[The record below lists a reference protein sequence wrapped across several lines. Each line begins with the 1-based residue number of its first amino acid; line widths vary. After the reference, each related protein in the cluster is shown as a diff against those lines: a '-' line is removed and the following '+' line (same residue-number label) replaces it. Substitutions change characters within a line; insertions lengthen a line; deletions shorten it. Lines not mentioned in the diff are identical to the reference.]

1 MKRRSSSEAPSSPS
15 SIKIPSSAWFSL
27 ALLSSTLLVVFF
39 SETMLLP
46 AIPEIMK
53 DFKVP
58 YGIAAW
64 IFSGYMIVAAVMTPI
79 AGKLSDIYGKKKVLL
94 TLLAIYVAGTALGG
108 FANNISFLLVIR
120 MVQGVGLA
128 AVPAAFSLLRDTFP
142 PAKLAVAVGVF
153 GSAYS
158 GGSVVGLL
166 AGASIIHN
174 IGWHS
179 TFFFIAPTAAFVAV
193 MIAKFV
199 RENKVEEEEE
209 EQLSYSV
216 GYKSMSESHNDNKPV
231 ASSLKPRI
239 DIKGAVA
246 LSATTAAF
254 IMALTLLQ
262 TGGISG
268 NLQWIVAAFVASII
282 SLSLFVIIERRTNSP
297 LLDFRLLRNKTLLP
311 SYLILVAIGIT
322 MFMAYPSIVQ
332 LVRSPV
338 PLGFGGNAVDAA
350 NVQLPFMIMFLIFAS
365 IAPII
370 INRIGN
376 KKPIIIGSLISLIA
390 SIGLLGFH
398 STEFEIS
405 VNLAIIAIGL
415 SMAITATWNIVVS
428 ESPKE
433 FIGISTAVAALLMFI
448 GMATG
453 PALAGVYMESHSTIK
468 GIQGSYPTIGSYE
481 MVFLTSAL
489 LSGVAF
495 GFALVL
501 NRKFSR

>member
-1 MKRRSSSEAPSSPS
+1 
-15 SIKIPSSAWFSL
+15 
-27 ALLSSTLLVVFF
+27 
-39 SETMLLP
+39 MLLP

-53 DFKVP
+53 DFRIP
-58 YGIAAW
+58 YALAAW

-94 TLLAIYVAGTALGG
+94 TLLVIYVAATAAGG
-108 FANNISFLLVIR
+108 FANTIPFLLVIR
-120 MVQGVGLA
+120 LVQGVGLA
-128 AVPAAFSLLRDTFP
+128 AIPAAFSLLRDTFP

-179 TFFFIAPTAAFVAV
+179 TFFFIAPMAVFVAV

-199 RENKVEEEEE
+199 KENKEVLRVEE
-209 EQLSYSV
+209 SRKSTYSN
-216 GYKSMSESHNDNKPV
+216 SLR
-231 ASSLKPRI
+231 ASRPPI
-239 DIKGAVA
+239 DIKGAIA

-254 IMALTLLQ
+254 IMALTLVQ
-262 TGGISG
+262 TG
-268 NLQWIVAAFVASII
+268 NTEEVAAAFLASII
-282 SLSLFVIIERRTNSP
+282 SLSVFAIIDRRTNSP
-297 LLDFRLLRNKTLLP
+297 LLDFRLLRDRTLLP
-311 SYLILVAIGIT
+311 SYLILMAVGIT

-350 NVQLPFMIMFLIFAS
+350 NVQLPFMIMFLILAS
-365 IAPII
+365 ATPFI
-370 INRIGN
+370 INKIGN
-376 KKPIIIGSLISLIA
+376 KKPIIIGGLISLMG
-390 SIGLLGFH
+390 SVSLLVYH
-398 STEFEIS
+398 STEFAIS
-405 VNLAIIAIGL
+405 ANLAIIATGL
-415 SMAITATWNIVVS
+415 SLALTATWSIVVS

-433 FIGISTAVAALLMFI
+433 FIGISTAVGALLMFI

-453 PALAGVYMESHSTIK
+453 PAVAGVYMEDHSTIA
-468 GIQGSYPTIGSYE
+468 GIQGSYPTIRSYDL
-481 MVFLTSAL
+481 VFLTSAL
-489 LSGVAF
+489 LSGISI

-501 NRKFSR
+501 SRREPQNLIKQISSLFNNMDLLRR

>member
-1 MKRRSSSEAPSSPS
+1 
-15 SIKIPSSAWFSL
+15 
-27 ALLSSTLLVVFF
+27 
-39 SETMLLP
+39 MLLP

-58 YGIAAW
+58 YAIAAW

-94 TLLAIYVAGTALGG
+94 TLLAIYIAGTAVGG

-179 TFFFIAPTAAFVAV
+179 TFFFIAPMAAFVAV
-193 MIAKFV
+193 MITKFV
-199 RENKVEEEEE
+199 KENKEE
-209 EQLSYSV
+209 EQEQLLLH
-216 GYKSMSESHNDNKPV
+216 SMTNTHNENNHNKLL
-231 ASSLKPRI
+231 ASSSPPRI

-246 LSATTAAF
+246 LSANTAAF
-254 IMALTLLQ
+254 IMALTLVQ
-262 TGGISG
+262 TGGIAG
-268 NLQWIVAAFVASII
+268 NLKGIAAAFVVSII
-282 SLSLFVIIERRTNSP
+282 SLSVFVIIERRTNSP
-297 LLDFRLLRNKTLLP
+297 LLDFRLLRDKTLLP

-338 PLGFGGNAVDAA
+338 PLGFGGNAIDAA
-350 NVQLPFMIMFLIFAS
+350 SVQLPFMIMFLIIAS
-365 IAPII
+365 IAPFII
-370 INRIGN
+370 SRIGN
-376 KKPIIIGSLISLIA
+376 KKPIIIGSLISLVG
-390 SIGLLGFH
+390 SIGLLGLH
-398 STEFEIS
+398 STEFGIS
-405 VNLAIIAIGL
+405 ANLAVIAIGL
-415 SMAITATWNIVVS
+415 SLAITATWNIVVS

-468 GIQGSYPTIGSYE
+468 GIQGSYPNLGSYE
-481 MVFLTSAL
+481 LVFLTSAL
-489 LSGVAF
+489 LSGVAL

-501 NRKFSR
+501 NRRFSR